1 MKYLSIVILVAA
13 SSAAADVA
21 GKWDVVAVGANGREY
36 KLVMDLSQKEGKWGG
51 NLAGPQGDIQLEEVR
66 FDGKELAYAFSLSQ
80 GHFKIK
86 LSLEGESLKGNFTTP
101 DGSLGTMTAT
111 RPASAPEITGIWN
124 VSATLADGSQH
135 TLKLNLKKEEGA
147 LKGHFILPEGQTIP
161 VTDLKLE
168 GNELSFKT
176 SSDNSAF
183 QVKLV
188 VAGASMKGGYTAGNG
203 SKGTVEATR

>member
-13 SSAAADVA
+13 SAAAADVA

-80 GHFKIK
+80 GQFKIK

-101 DGSLGTMTAT
+101 DGSLGTMT
-111 RPASAPEITGIWN
+111 
-124 VSATLADGSQH
+124 ATLADGSQH

-161 VTDLKLE
+161 VTDLKLD

-188 VAGASMKGGYTAGNG
+188 VAGASMKGGYTA
-203 SKGTVEATR
+203 